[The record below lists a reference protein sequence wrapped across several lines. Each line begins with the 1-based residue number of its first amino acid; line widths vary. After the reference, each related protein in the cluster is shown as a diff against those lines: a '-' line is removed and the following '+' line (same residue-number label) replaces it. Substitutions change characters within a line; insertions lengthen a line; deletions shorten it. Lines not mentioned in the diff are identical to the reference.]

1 MSTPA
6 AGPGGARPGPR
17 RRPGEFGGGG
27 AGRKFTPRRKV
38 CQFCVDKVKEVDY
51 KDLGRLRRFLS
62 ERGKIEPR
70 RKTGTCAAHQ
80 RSLNVALK
88 RARQLALLPFTAE
101 HIRITGVLVREPGA
115 APFRGNR
122 GPRRDEAEGGAPE
135 APAAG
140 AEAPAAGAEAPAAGA
155 EAPADGAV
163 AATTE
168 TPADS
173 QTAPS
178 TTEAEAPAA
187 AAATADGAAETPAAA
202 ATAEA

>member
-1 MSTPA
+1 MSSSSA
-6 AGPGGARPGPR
+6 GGPGGARPGPR

-27 AGRKFTPRRKV
+27 GGGGGRKFTPRRKV
-38 CQFCVDKVKEVDY
+38 CQFCVDKIKIVDY

-115 APFRGNR
+115 GPFRGSR
-122 GPRRDEAEGGAPE
+122 GPRRDEPEGVEAPVDGQAATAPAEASAPE
-135 APAAG
+135 A
-140 AEAPAAGAEAPAAGA
+140 AP
-155 EAPADGAV
+155 
-163 AATTE
+163 
-168 TPADS
+168 
-173 QTAPS
+173 
-178 TTEAEAPAA
+178 AEAPAA
-187 AAATADGAAETPAAA
+187 AAAPNG
-202 ATAEA
+202 TAEAPAPATVASAEA